1 MSIVRVTKPA
11 IVTVNGVQ
19 IVLRENDPYDVDDLV
34 VREHRWAFQ
43 SDVEQATAAPGERR
57 NARRP

>member
-1 MSIVRVTKPA
+1 MPTVRVTKPCV
-11 IVTVNGVQ
+11 VTVSGVPTA
-19 IVLRENDPYDVDDLV
+19 LRENEPYDSDDQV
-34 VREHRWAFQ
+34 VREFPWAFR